1 MRRPAFCIMDY
12 EKNRLE
18 ENLDRDVI
26 EGYQPKSWIKDLPLD
41 CFFPAY
47 NFIKR
52 PWMDRISAP
61 SQPFNV
67 HRRYSKINNIPE
79 FEYRVATP
87 RLGRGFVAYEGVFP
101 VIEH

>member
-12 EKNRLE
+12 EGHRLE

-26 EGYQPKSWIKDLPLD
+26 EDG
-41 CFFPAY
+41 FFPAY

-52 PWMDRISAP
+52 PWMERKSAL
-61 SQPFNV
+61 SQPSNV
-67 HRRYSKINNIPE
+67 HRRYSKINNVPE
-79 FEYRVATP
+79 FEHRVATS
-87 RLGRGFVAYEGVFP
+87 RLGRGSVAYEGVLP